1 MIALKG
7 DEYNIFLPARDD
19 NTHKGDFGT
28 LAIVAGSSC
37 YQGAAYFATKAALH
51 SGVGIVVSFIPDSIY
66 NAFACKINGAVIEP
80 LNSVSGCICDDD
92 LTERILHRRS
102 TAVLCGCG
110 LGFNDNALKI
120 VTDVLSLPLAVVIDG
135 DGLSAL
141 SLNLSLLKRE
151 HPTVLTPHMGEFSRL
166 CGMSIENI
174 KAEREHILR
183 DFCVKHNCFTVL
195 KDSISLICTPTGE
208 MYSLSYPCSALS
220 KGGSGDVLAGMLSSF
235 IAQGI
240 PLLDSMVAAVTLHNT
255 CGRMAAEQFGK
266 RGCQPDD
273 YISMLRTLKV

>member
-7 DEYNIFLPARDD
+7 DEYNNLLPIRAD

-28 LAIVAGSSC
+28 LAIVAGSLC

-51 SGVGIVVSFIPDSIY
+51 SGVGIAVSFIPDSIY

-80 LNSVSGCICDDD
+80 LKAVGGSICDDD
-92 LTERILHRRS
+92 LAERILHRRAN
-102 TAVLCGCG
+102 AVLCGCG
-110 LGFNDNALKI
+110 LGFNDNALKT
-120 VTDVLSLPLAVVIDG
+120 VTDVLSLPLPAVIDG
-135 DGLSAL
+135 DGISAL

-151 HPTVLTPHMGEFSRL
+151 YPTVLTPHMGEFSRL
-166 CGMSIENI
+166 CGMPIESI
-174 KAEREHILR
+174 KAEREQILR
-183 DFCVKHNCFTVL
+183 DFCVRYNCFTVL
-195 KDSISLICTPTGE
+195 KDSITEICTPTGE
-208 MYSLSYPCSALS
+208 LYSLSRPCSALS

-235 IAQGI
+235 VAQGM
-240 PLLDSMVAAVTLHNT
+240 PPLDSAITAVTLHNT
-255 CGRMAAEQFGK
+255 CGHMAAEQFGV